1 MSSWKLLSWN
11 VNGVR
16 AVAKKGFIDWIQ
28 EEVPDIL
35 CIQETKSQE
44 SQLDAKITDV
54 DGYTSYW
61 SEAEKKGYSGV
72 GVYTRHEPISV
83 HKGFGEDRFDS
94 EGRTLVLE
102 YPDFTLFNVYFPNGK
117 QNATRL
123 KYKMDFYAAILAHWE
138 SLRAEGKKLVICGD
152 VNTAHKAIDLARP
165 KGQREDFRV
174 STQGTQVDRQDRWT
188 GIRGYVPR
196 IRHGTG
202 QIHLVASHVR
212 GEKAERGLADRLLL
226 RDRRPDARRV
236 ECVDPA

>member
-16 AVAKKGFIDWIQ
+16 AVAKKGFIEWIQ
-28 EEVPDIL
+28 EEMPDIL

-83 HKGFGEDRFDS
+83 QKGFGEDRFDS

-102 YPDFTLFNVYFPNGK
+102 YPDFTLFNVYF
-117 QNATRL
+117 R
-123 KYKMDFYAAILAHWE
+123 
-138 SLRAEGKKLVICGD
+138 
-152 VNTAHKAIDLARP
+152 TASR
-165 KGQREDFRV
+165 
-174 STQGTQVDRQDRWT
+174 T
-188 GIRGYVPR
+188 
-196 IRHGTG
+196 RHG
-202 QIHLVASHVR
+202 
-212 GEKAERGLADRLLL
+212 
-226 RDRRPDARRV
+226 
-236 ECVDPA
+236 

>member
-1 MSSWKLLSWN
+1 ME
-11 VNGVR
+11 
-16 AVAKKGFIDWIQ
+16 AVELERERSKGGG
-28 EEVPDIL
+28 EEGIHRLDPGGGTGHPLYPGNQV
-35 CIQETKSQE
+35 QE

-72 GVYTRHEPISV
+72 GIYTRHEPISV
-83 HKGFGEDRFDS
+83 QKGFGEERFDS

-123 KYKMDFYAAILAHWE
+123 KVQDGFLCRDPRPLGITPGGRQKTGH
-138 SLRAEGKKLVICGD
+138 LRRREHGTQG
-152 VNTAHKAIDLARP
+152 NRPGPP
-165 KGQREDFRV
+165 KGQRKDLRV
-174 STQGTQVDRQDRWT
+174 STQGAQVDRQDRRA
-188 GIRGYVPR
+188 GIRGYIPR

-202 QIHLVASHVR
+202 QLHLVASHVR

-226 RDRRPDARRV
+226 RDRRPDALRL